1 MAHIL
6 SNQWILKRRPH
17 WDRLSSLLAQ
27 SDSSGLGQLS
37 RAELQE
43 MALLYRQVA
52 ADLSVLRQDS
62 TARTYAEHVN
72 QLLARAHHIIYSGRK
87 TNLLTLFRFL
97 RDEYPA
103 IFQRQIGYVLAS
115 LLVSVAW
122 GLLGVALTSARPD
135 FMRHFVGPA
144 MIATMERHQMWT
156 ESIVSVA
163 PQMTSHIMTNN
174 LSVSFV
180 TFAGGI
186 VFGLGT
192 FFYLFVNGMMLGV
205 IAAACHQYGMSVLL
219 WSFVAPHGSLELPS
233 ILIAG
238 GAGFR
243 LGHAMLFPG
252 ALRWKESV
260 ARGGIE
266 ATRLVSGIIPLLVI
280 AGCLEGFFSPS
291 HAPVWLK
298 FTVGGL
304 LFTLLNL
311 WLFRPV
317 KTAPGQRR
325 QGREREFGRGM
336 AGHKGPQE
344 HRNANDVFLCG
355 QSN

>member
-1 MAHIL
+1 M
-6 SNQWILKRRPH
+6 S
-17 WDRLSSLLAQ
+17 Q
-27 SDSSGLGQLS
+27 SDRSGLGQLS

-43 MALLYRQVA
+43 LALLYRQVA

-62 TARTYAEHVN
+62 TAGSYVLHVN
-72 QLLARAHHIIYSGRK
+72 QLLARAHHIIYSSRK

-103 IFQRQIGYVLAS
+103 SFQKQIGFVLAS
-115 LLVSVAW
+115 LAISVAW
-122 GLLGVALTSARPD
+122 GLLGAAITSARPE
-135 FMRHFVGPA
+135 FMRHFVGPE
-144 MIATMERHQMWT
+144 MIATMERHEMWT
-156 ESIVSVA
+156 KSVVSVA
-163 PQMTSHIMTNN
+163 PMASSAIMTNN

-192 FFYLFVNGMMLGV
+192 FWFLFTNSIMLGV
-205 IAAACHQYGMSVLL
+205 IGAACHQYGMSVAL

-233 ILIAG
+233 IIIAG

-243 LGHAMLFPG
+243 LGHSMLFPG
-252 ALRWKESV
+252 ALRWKDSV

-266 ATRLVSGIIPLLVI
+266 ATRLISGIVPMLVV

-291 HAPVWLK
+291 QAPVWLK

-304 LFTLLNL
+304 LFSLLL
-311 WLFRPV
+311 MWLLRPV
-317 KTAPGQRR
+317 KAVAA
-325 QGREREFGRGM
+325 M
-336 AGHKGPQE
+336 
-344 HRNANDVFLCG
+344 
-355 QSN
+355 

>member
-1 MAHIL
+1 MAQIL
-6 SNQWILKRRPH
+6 SNQWIQKRRPY
-17 WDRLSSLLAQ
+17 WDRLATLLAAA
-27 SDSSGLGQLS
+27 DAGGLGRLS
-37 RAELQE
+37 RAELQQ

-62 TARTYAEHVN
+62 TSRTYALHVN

-87 TNLLTLFRFL
+87 TNLATLFHFL
-97 RDEYPA
+97 KDEYPA
-103 IFQRQIGYVLAS
+103 IFKRQIGYVLAS
-115 LLVSVAW
+115 VLVTVAW
-122 GLLGVALTSARPD
+122 GVLGAALTSARPE
-135 FMRHFVGPA
+135 FMRHFVGPQ
-144 MIATMERHQMWT
+144 MIATMERHEMWT
-156 ESIVSVA
+156 HSIVAIA
-163 PQMTSHIMTNN
+163 PQATSQIMTNN

-205 IAAACHQYGMSVLL
+205 IGAACHQYGMSIQL
-219 WSFVAPHGSLELPS
+219 WSFVAAHGSLELPS

-252 ALRWKESV
+252 ALRWRDSV

-266 ATRLVSGIIPLLVI
+266 ATQLVSGIIPLLVI

-291 HAPVWLK
+291 QAPVWLK

-311 WLFRPV
+311 WLFRSV
-317 KTAPGQRR
+317 KDDAKVR
-325 QGREREFGRGM
+325 
-336 AGHKGPQE
+336 
-344 HRNANDVFLCG
+344 
-355 QSN
+355 

>member
-6 SNQWILKRRPH
+6 SNQWIARRRSH
-17 WDRLSSLLAQ
+17 WDRLAALLAQ
-27 SDSSGLGQLS
+27 ADQSGLAQLS

-52 ADLSVLRQDS
+52 ADLSVLRQDA
-62 TARTYAEHVN
+62 TARTYADHVN
-72 QLLARAHHIIYSGRK
+72 QLLARAHHIIYSGK
-87 TNLLTLFRFL
+87 KATLASIFRFL

-103 IFQRQIGYVLAS
+103 IFQRQLRYVGLSLA
-115 LLVSVAW
+115 VSVAW
-122 GLLGVALTSARPD
+122 GLLGAVITSARPE

-144 MIATMERHQMWT
+144 MISTMERHEMWT
-156 ESIVSVA
+156 KSVVTVA
-163 PQMTSHIMTNN
+163 PMASSYIMTNN
-174 LSVSFV
+174 LTVSFV

-192 FFYLFVNGMMLGV
+192 FWFLYRNGMMLGV
-205 IAAACHQYGMSVLL
+205 IGAACHQYGMSIAL
-219 WSFVAPHGSLELPS
+219 WSFVAPHGSLELPA

-252 ALRWKESV
+252 ALRWKDSV

-266 ATRLVSGIIPLLVI
+266 ATRLVSGIIPMLII
-280 AGCLEGFFSPS
+280 AGILEGFFSPS

-304 LFTLLNL
+304 LFTLMLI

-317 KTAPGQRR
+317 KPLPRT
-325 QGREREFGRGM
+325 
-336 AGHKGPQE
+336 
-344 HRNANDVFLCG
+344 
-355 QSN
+355 

>member
-1 MAHIL
+1 MTQIL

-27 SDSSGLGQLS
+27 SDASGLGQLS

-62 TARTYAEHVN
+62 TARTYAAHVN
-72 QLLARAHHIIYSGRK
+72 QLLARAHHIIYSGQK

-103 IFQRQIGYVLAS
+103 IFQQQIGYVLAS
-115 LLVSVAW
+115 LAVSLAW
-122 GLLGVALTSARPD
+122 GLLGAALTNARPE

-156 ESIVSVA
+156 ESIVTVA
-163 PQMTSHIMTNN
+163 PMETSHIMTNN
-174 LSVSFV
+174 LSVCFAI
-180 TFAGGI
+180 FAGGI
-186 VFGLGT
+186 VFGVGT
-192 FFYLFVNGMMLGV
+192 FFYLYVNGMMLGV
-205 IAAACHQYGMSVLL
+205 IGAACHQYGMSLAL
-219 WSFVAPHGSLELPS
+219 WSFVAPHGALELPS
-233 ILIAG
+233 IIIAG
-238 GAGFR
+238 AAGFR

-252 ALRWKESV
+252 ALRWKESI
-260 ARGGIE
+260 ARGGLE
-266 ATRLVSGIIPLLVI
+266 ASRLISGTIPMLVV

-291 HAPVWLK
+291 HAPIWLK
-298 FTVGGL
+298 FTVGGM

-317 KTAPGQRR
+317 KAPATA
-325 QGREREFGRGM
+325 
-336 AGHKGPQE
+336 A
-344 HRNANDVFLCG
+344 
-355 QSN
+355 